1 MNTHRLIGSSTTGG
15 VALLEKVRPWRCHDG
30 FAVVLRPEV
39 YSQSHQAKGK
49 VDQAGTF
56 WNLQREGVLLDLLS
70 I

>member
-1 MNTHRLIGSSTTGG
+1 M
-15 VALLEKVRPWRCHDG
+15 LEKVRPWRCHDG